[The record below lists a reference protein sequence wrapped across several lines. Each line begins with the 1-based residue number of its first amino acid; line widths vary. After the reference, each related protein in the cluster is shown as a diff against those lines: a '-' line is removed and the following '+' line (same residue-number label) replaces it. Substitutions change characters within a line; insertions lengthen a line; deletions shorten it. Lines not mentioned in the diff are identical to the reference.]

1 MNSSVATAYVEPVRK
16 TIRVQATPSRAFEV
30 FTARMGRWWL
40 PSHSINPTKSPID
53 DVVIEPRAGGRW
65 YERGADGSECDWG
78 RVLVWQPP
86 TRLILAWQLD
96 AQWQFNPSLQTE
108 IEVSFTAQPSG
119 VTQITL
125 EHRGLE
131 RLGDTAAEVRA
142 AIDSPN
148 GWSGLLERFAGSI

>member
-1 MNSSVATAYVEPVRK
+1 MNSSVASAYVEPVRK

-40 PSHSINPTKSPID
+40 PSHSINPSKSPID
-53 DVVIEPRAGGRW
+53 DVVIEPHAGGRW

-78 RVLVWQPP
+78 RVLLWQPP

-96 AQWQFNPSLQTE
+96 AQWQFNPDLQTE
-108 IEVSFTAQPSG
+108 IEVSFTAQPAG

-131 RLGDTAAEVRA
+131 RLGDAAGEVRA

>member
-1 MNSSVATAYVEPVRK
+1 MTVAVPNFTVQPVRK
-16 TIRVQATPSRAFEV
+16 SVLVRAPREMAFEV
-30 FTARMGRWWL
+30 FTANIAAWWPL
-40 PSHSINPTKSPID
+40 ESHHIGAAACV
-53 DVVIEPRAGGRW
+53 DVTIEPRAGGRW
-65 YERGADGSECDWG
+65 FERGADGSECDWG
-78 RVLVWQPP
+78 RVLLWQPP

-96 AQWQFNPSLQTE
+96 AQWQFNPDLQTE
-108 IEVSFTAQPSG
+108 IEVSFTAQPAG

-131 RLGDTAAEVRA
+131 RLGDAAGEVRA